1 MCLSIRW
8 ICTKSKFDLCHTCNT
23 ELATQQLDAKQAEA
37 EREKRA
43 KVISAQGEFDSS
55 KILSDAAKILDENK
69 NAIVLRYLDTMREI
83 SSGEGKSTTFFPLP
97 IDFLNKLTEK

>member
-37 EREKRA
+37 EKEAKCNAVTATEKLDA
-43 KVISAQGEFDSS
+43 KQVE
-55 KILSDAAKILDENK
+55 AKTEAKCNTEPATQRLDE
-69 NAIVLRYLDTMREI
+69 T
-83 SSGEGKSTTFFPLP
+83 SC
-97 IDFLNKLTEK
+97 